1 MATKERTEL
10 QEMIE
15 VLVMR
20 GDLNLENRRNIHY
33 PMRFTKEF
41 EDKYIEELT
50 DDNRTLNALRRF
62 GCKHFSDLIEHWNDV
77 SRVKNMG
84 TKSIALAHN
93 ALLDKYYQSLDV
105 EGKAKFLGEIIRINN
120 KPIVEEGV

>member
-1 MATKERTEL
+1 MTTKNRTEL
-10 QEMIE
+10 QDVIE
-15 VLVMR
+15 ALVMR
-20 GDLNLENRRNIHY
+20 GDLNLEHRKTIHY
-33 PMRFTKEF
+33 PMHFTKEF
-41 EDKYIEELT
+41 EDRYIEELT

-105 EGKAKFLGEIIRINN
+105 EGKAKFLGEIIKINN
-120 KPIVEEGV
+120 QPVVEEV